1 MSTSSSTTQDP
12 VVVDVVERAIA
23 ELSAL
28 RDVNPPV
35 GLVARVM
42 TKLEEPRTPSL
53 WQWLGRPFSIEI
65 RLSPLTLLALTLAMG
80 AAFVFIGA
88 TMK

>member
-12 VVVDVVERAIA
+12 VVVDIVERPIA
-23 ELSAL
+23 ELSSL
-28 RDVNPPV
+28 RDVNPPA

-53 WQWLGRPFSIEI
+53 YRPFSIEI
-65 RLSPLTLLALTLAMG
+65 RLSPLTLITLTLALG
-80 AAFVFIGA
+80 VAFVFIGA

>member
-12 VVVDVVERAIA
+12 VVVEVVERPIA

-28 RDVNPPV
+28 RDVNPPA

-42 TKLEEPRTPSL
+42 TKLE
-53 WQWLGRPFSIEI
+53 
-65 RLSPLTLLALTLAMG
+65 
-80 AAFVFIGA
+80 
-88 TMK
+88 